1 MITFFIYIKSENTS
15 LMPTEGRHARR
26 RQIARNFLRRP
37 LKSIWLDWMFQYH
50 SQFVINLACKYFYI
64 HRFSLFVFVLGKK
77 RKREHF
83 LTCQNINSSTLQTNW
98 KATKKDNSSSWRREK
113 IYKMFAT
120 TLSIQS
126 PLRCKQGK
134 LLYSIID

>member
-83 LTCQNINSSTLQTNW
+83 LTCQNINSSTLQTNCLNFQG
-98 KATKKDNSSSWRREK
+98 KQQRK
-113 IYKMFAT
+113 ITRLRGKEMFAT
-120 TLSIQS
+120 TISIQS

>member
-83 LTCQNINSSTLQTNW
+83 LTCQNINSSTLQTNCL
-98 KATKKDNSSSWRREK
+98 N
-113 IYKMFAT
+113 F
-120 TLSIQS
+120 
-126 PLRCKQGK
+126 QGK
-134 LLYSIID
+134 QQRKITRLRGEERKFTKCFCNYYIHPKSITV